1 MRLEQMYA
9 SAADFVRIKSRRPER
24 RANSLARRLALGGG
38 LLSVLFGFGFGFAHV
53 AQGTAP
59 AANETVVVQRGD
71 TLWGLAAQRY
81 PGEDVRVKVEEIERL
96 NSLSG
101 PELKTGQT
109 LKVPSS

>member
-9 SAADFVRIKSRRPER
+9 SAVDFVRIKSRRPER

-38 LLSVLFGFGFGFAHV
+38 LLSVLFGFGFAHV

-59 AANETVVVQRGD
+59 AANETIVVQRGD

-101 PELKTGQT
+101 PELKNGQT

>member
-1 MRLEQMYA
+1 MYA
-9 SAADFVRIKSRRPER
+9 TAADFVRIKSHRPER

-38 LLSVLFGFGFGFAHV
+38 LLSVLFGFGFAHV
-53 AQGTAP
+53 VQGTAP
-59 AANETVVVQRGD
+59 AAYETVVVQRGD
-71 TLWGLAAQRY
+71 TLWGLAAERY

-101 PELKTGQT
+101 PELQTGQT